1 MVLPVSHGISRVPWY
16 SGTPSRKIHSFH
28 LQDYHLL
35 RRAFP
40 GPSTMN
46 GFDDFPRNPQ
56 IPPTAPHNPRDTTPA
71 GLTYPGFGLFPFRS
85 PLLWESQLLSF
96 PGGTEMFQFPP
107 FASPTYGFSWRCPN
121 MTPDGFP
128 HSEIP
133 GSKPV

>member
-1 MVLPVSHGISRVPWY
+1 MVLPASHGVSRVPWY
-16 SGTPSRKIHSFH
+16 SGTSSRKIHSFG

-35 RRAFP
+35 WRAFP
-40 GPSTMN
+40 GPSTIN
-46 GFDDFPRNPQ
+46 GFVNFPRDPQ
-56 IPPTAPHNPRDTTPA
+56 IPPTTPHNPQDTTPA
-71 GLTYPGFGLFPFRS
+71 GLAYLRFGLFPFRS
-85 PLLWESQLLSF
+85 PLLWESLLLSF

-107 FASPTYGFSWRCPN
+107 FASPTYGFSWRCPD